1 LAAQDIRFVS
11 HHLLFIFMYAFIL
24 YNKAVF
30 AWILFLGVTLEIF
43 PQLGTVLGGT
53 PIQLSGPC
61 FDEDD
66 NITCVFNSK
75 SVEGKYLDKN
85 VALCVSPQFEMIGRI
100 TLRLL
105 VIQANRN
112 LRYEGQ
118 AIFYSSKYCT
128 YGAFIIIL
136 LFMGYS
142 MYNLYILRMHNV
154 VYTALMFAV

>member
-1 LAAQDIRFVS
+1 
-11 HHLLFIFMYAFIL
+11 
-24 YNKAVF
+24 
-30 AWILFLGVTLEIF
+30 LEIF
-43 PQLGTVLGGT
+43 PRLGTVLGGT

-66 NITCVFNSK
+66 NITCLFNSK

-118 AIFYSSKYCT
+118 VIFYSSKCCM
-128 YGAFIIIL
+128 YG
-136 LFMGYS
+136 YV
-142 MYNLYILRMHNV
+142 YNLYMYNYVTYTQYNLCSYLYILYVAQATSGQQSCTH
-154 VYTALMFAV
+154 